1 MILSLLSLLG
11 RLGAV
16 TASLIVV
23 GLNAKFITERLWLTD
38 LLVYIEV
45 VAGVSVVAA
54 LVPPYPNFLY
64 DSFWAAV
71 WIIAAIF
78 ALVVQFA
85 ESNCYGLQPHS
96 PIECA
101 TYKAGTAFAFIA
113 LFSWLGSAFM
123 GGLDILALLA
133 NVGNRYWGR
142 PLHLGA
148 TEKDNTVSSEEV
160 RKVKGLGNS
169 HVARWFI
176 CYGFLGVIVLAVGI
190 PMMIIYAAPAFAR
203 YLIRGIPI
211 PDNVRIQLR
220 SPTNDSIGVTIESD
234 VWVPDGGDVTF
245 YPMDVTFFSNDEYP
259 DFDPI
264 ASISLPRLKYK
275 SREHL
280 NIPEQR
286 LQLGNLDAF
295 ARFIEHAAF
304 NSTFTLGGIARAK
317 VKIAMISTEVDL
329 YKSVTFPAFNAFP
342 TIEFKEIGLKTRD
355 ANGYNLH
362 AKVVLE
368 NPTPASA
375 TLGDVTLNA
384 MIGDFIIGEGRVSV
398 ANIIPGKNT
407 FDVDAKL
414 NITNI
419 QNNIN
424 AIMAIELPYLKREQ
438 IIVSAS
444 VTSVVYEGEH
454 LPYWEEAFGRLEIAL
469 ARPIRPLVQ
478 SILDSGFLG
487 SYMSPIVKRVLNI
500 ILENVKEMDEDDLED
515 YAEGLGEIGTRA
527 LSLLSTLGIL

>member
-1 MILSLLSLLG
+1 MILALLSLLG

-45 VAGVSVVAA
+45 VAAVSVVAA

-101 TYKAGTAFAFIA
+101 TYKAGTAFVFIA

-123 GGLDILALLA
+123 D
-133 NVGNRYWGR
+133 R
-142 PLHLGA
+142 LHLGA
-148 TEKDNTVSSEEV
+148 TEKDDTISSEEV
-160 RKVKGLGNS
+160 RKVK
-169 HVARWFI
+169 
-176 CYGFLGVIVLAVGI
+176 
-190 PMMIIYAAPAFAR
+190 IIYAAPAFAR
-203 YLIRGIPI
+203 YLMEGIPV
-211 PDNVRIQLR
+211 PDNVRIQLKN
-220 SPTNDSIGVTIESD
+220 PTNDSIGVTLESD
-234 VWVPDGGDVTF
+234 VWLPDGGDVTF

-264 ASISLPRLKYK
+264 ASISLPQLKYK
-275 SREHL
+275 PGEHL

-286 LQLGNLDAF
+286 LQLENLDAF
-295 ARFIEHAAF
+295 ARFIEHAVF

-317 VKIAMISTEVDL
+317 VKIATISTEVDL

-342 TIEFKEIGLKTRD
+342 TIEFKEIGLKSRD

-362 AKVVLE
+362 AKVVFD
-368 NPTPASA
+368 NPTPVSA

-414 NITNI
+414 NVTNI
-419 QNNIN
+419 KSNIN
-424 AIMAIELPYLKREQ
+424 AIMVIELPYMKKEQ
-438 IIVSAS
+438 IIASAS
-444 VTSVVYEGEH
+444 VTSVVYKDEH

-469 ARPIRPLVQ
+469 ARPIRPLVL
-478 SILDSGFLG
+478 SVLDSGFLG
-487 SYMSPIVKRVLNI
+487 SYINPIVERVLNI
-500 ILENVKEMDEDDLED
+500 ILENVKEMDEDDLEA
-515 YAEGLGEIGTRA
+515 YAEGLGDIGTRA

>member
-1 MILSLLSLLG
+1 MLLSILSLLA

-45 VAGVSVVAA
+45 AAAVSVLGA

-71 WIIAAIF
+71 WIVAAIF

-101 TYKAGTAFAFIA
+101 TYKAGTAFVFIA
-113 LFSWLGSAFM
+113 LFSWLGSAF
-123 GGLDILALLA
+123 
-133 NVGNRYWGR
+133 
-142 PLHLGA
+142 LGQ
-148 TEKDNTVSSEEV
+148 V
-160 RKVKGLGNS
+160 RSPDLVQ
-169 HVARWFI
+169 V
-176 CYGFLGVIVLAVGI
+176 
-190 PMMIIYAAPAFAR
+190 IYAAPVFAR
-203 YLIRGIPI
+203 YLMQGIPV
-211 PDNVRIQLR
+211 PDNVRVQLKN
-220 SPTNDSIGVTIESD
+220 PTNDSIGVALESD
-234 VWVPDGGDVTF
+234 VWVPDTGDVTF
-245 YPMDVTFFSNDEYP
+245 YPMDVTFFANDEYP
-259 DFDPI
+259 NFDPI
-264 ASISLPRLKYK
+264 TSVSLPKLRYQSKE
-275 SREHL
+275 RI

-286 LQLGNLDAF
+286 LQLENLDAF

-304 NSTFTLGGIARAK
+304 NSTFTLGGIAHAK
-317 VKIAMISTEVDL
+317 VKIATISTEVDL
-329 YKSVTFPAFNAFP
+329 HKSVTFPAFNAFP
-342 TIEFKEIGLKTRD
+342 TIEFKELGLKTRD
-355 ANGYNLH
+355 ENGYNLH
-362 AKVVLE
+362 AKVVLD
-368 NPTPASA
+368 NPTPVSA

-384 MIGDFIIGEGRVSV
+384 MVGEFIIGEGRVSV

-414 NITNI
+414 NVTNI
-419 QNNIN
+419 QENIN
-424 AIMAIELPYLKREQ
+424 AIMATELPYLKKEQ
-438 IIVSAS
+438 ILASAS

-469 ARPIRPLVQ
+469 ARPIRPLVE
-478 SILDSGFLG
+478 SVLNSGFLG
-487 SYMSPIVKRVLNI
+487 SFARPIVQRVLNI
-500 ILENVKEMDEDDLED
+500 ILENVKEMDEDDLEE
-515 YAEGLGEIGTRA
+515 YADGLGDIGTRA